1 MRFHWGTQE
10 QQAFEALKT
19 ALMQALV
26 LALLDFSKTFIVEID
41 ASDLGMGAVLMQE
54 GHPISYLS
62 KSFCDKN
69 NGLSTYEKEC
79 MVVLLAVEKWR
90 PYLQHQQ
97 FILRTDHK
105 SLMFLSEQ
113 RATTR
118 LQQKA
123 MLKLM
128 DLDYKIQYK

>member
-1 MRFHWGTQE
+1 
-10 QQAFEALKT
+10 
-19 ALMQALV
+19 
-26 LALLDFSKTFIVEID
+26 
-41 ASDLGMGAVLMQE
+41 MQE

-69 NGLSTYEKEC
+69 KGLSAYEKEC
-79 MVVLLAVEKWR
+79 MAVLMAVDKWR
-90 PYLQHQQ
+90 SYLQHQQ

-105 SLMFLSEQ
+105 SLMFPTKQ

-123 MLKLM
+123 TLKLM
-128 DLDYKIQYK
+128 YLTIKSNTNKELQTK

>member
-1 MRFHWGTQE
+1 
-10 QQAFEALKT
+10 
-19 ALMQALV
+19 
-26 LALLDFSKTFIVEID
+26 VETD
-41 ASDLGMGAVLMQE
+41 ASDLGMGAVLMQD

-69 NGLSTYEKEC
+69 KGLSTYEKEC
-79 MVVLLAVEKWR
+79 MAILLAVEKWR

-105 SLMFLSEQ
+105 SLMFLTEQ
-113 RATTR
+113 RATTK

-128 DLDYKIQYK
+128 DLDYKI